1 MRADDLGELGSM
13 LVAQTVH
20 GQPVHDGGIHHRAG
34 EEATILSREF
44 PALSLLSSVGVRRL
58 PDPIQSAWTLN
69 ELYLLGYRYVLVAAS
84 DEEGRHWASRSL
96 GLAFE
101 EDPYWVLWRIE
112 PGTLEP

>member
-1 MRADDLGELGSM
+1 MIWESSAVCWWPKLSM
-13 LVAQTVH
+13 
-20 GQPVHDGGIHHRAG
+20 QPVHDGGF
-34 EEATILSREF
+34 TIAREKK
-44 PALSLLSSVGVRRL
+44 PPCCPESSPRCRCCLRWGKRRL

-69 ELYLLGYRYVLVAAS
+69 ELYLLGYRYVLVSAS